1 MVNIIKEMKAHGP
14 YIRFELGLD
23 SLMDEAYR
31 RESLRRALAIY
42 RSIFGSE
49 DDVIFI
55 HRTSHS
61 KSEKRVQ
68 KIHLKRFFTTR
79 LRLLQSRTLPYEFDE
94 SDDELYT
101 REWIVEV
108 KAKELRMP
116 YVLESIENVD
126 FMRKPTSGGRIY
138 LYNKSNDILFH
149 MYDDR
154 GCDVFSSDKSA
165 LLPLYHLH
173 RKWILDYNRYE
184 IDSIFDEGLAGIV
197 ETDEEKKLRWILDN
211 KKVSDSGINLRRVNT
226 CHILHH
232 FEIPSE
238 NADKFE
244 KEISFTSFAIRRLSI
259 TDDQFTFIAT
269 KTQAIALINYQTHL
283 MSMFGKKYGAYKGW
297 SFDKA

>member
-68 KIHLKRFFTTR
+68 KIHLQRFFTTR
-79 LRLLQSRTLPYEFDE
+79 LRLMQSRTLPYEFDE

-108 KAKELRMP
+108 KANELRMP

-184 IDSIFDEGLAGIV
+184 IDSIFDEGLAGII
-197 ETDEEKKLRWILDN
+197 ETDEEKNFGGHL
-211 KKVSDSGINLRRVNT
+211 
-226 CHILHH
+226 
-232 FEIPSE
+232 
-238 NADKFE
+238 
-244 KEISFTSFAIRRLSI
+244 I
-259 TDDQFTFIAT
+259 T
-269 KTQAIALINYQTHL
+269 
-283 MSMFGKKYGAYKGW
+283 KG
-297 SFDKA
+297 F